1 MQKDNDQRTDK
12 ELEVQEYLSQFD
24 ADEEISED
32 DTDISSFL
40 MDDPEDSSAS
50 ESEEDSEYIVDS
62 EEKSDE
68 DSSEEGEQTAFD
80 FTDVPN
86 GDTDLLS
93 VGEEVPHGDEES
105 ESDVGD
111 EDTDSDRSDDVEE
124 ITVEEPLEY
133 TETSEEDLNL
143 QDIQSVENT
152 DANLDSD
159 DAAAGAAYVDSL
171 LASERGEESA
181 DETSNENTE
190 EEISDE
196 DEQNEHSNEVEEDD
210 VAPVRSEEPE
220 ISGESA
226 PEEDAPEESA
236 DEEPSDDS
244 NNPSEDSTEP
254 SENLEESPSNEK
266 TEEVP
271 KEKKHGFFHR
281 RKKKEEPTEAPESS
295 PVPASEESDAV
306 ESPETT
312 EAPEEIEPEEA
323 NEEAQEELRDREIV
337 AVSDALLEDDVKES
351 EKHQKHEKK
360 MTRAE
365 KKAARKKEGR
375 KIGRFLSLFVE
386 NPDYDASQGE
396 HIVKDGKHLKNKPK
410 KFSFFHLFRDCV
422 LAGCLCVVIFICY
435 SFVIITRAPKIDPV
449 NIYDNIQQSSVI
461 YNDKGK
467 AVDSAYYTQDRKIC
481 KYEDMPENLV
491 NAFVALEDK
500 TFWKH
505 HGFNWTRMIGAVF
518 QSLTGS
524 GKISGTSTITQQ
536 LARNVYL
543 TDTMSQRSIK
553 RKVLEMYYA
562 AVIERKL
569 SKEKIV
575 EAYLNTIYLGFGNYG
590 VEAASESYFG
600 KEPKDL
606 SLVQCAALAALPQ
619 APDSYALVQM
629 LSAGENPDEND
640 TVIKKHPNKY
650 VANDESKDRRETC
663 LYLMKDQGYITD
675 KEYKEA
681 KGKKLTDFLHP
692 QLSNKS
698 SVYSYFHEYVLDQVI
713 QDLMDKY
720 DYSEDKAT
728 DLVYTGG
735 LNIYSTID
743 SQAQRTI
750 VKEFKKDSNFPSI
763 ASYSTDGNGNIINSG
778 GGIMLY
784 DYDNFFNSKHEFKL
798 KSNEC
803 KINEDGSL
811 TIKSGYR
818 LNIYTTSSGYSLE
831 FKPTYVNE
839 GGKLYMYNGGYI
851 NIPGKYEKM
860 DDNDNLVISAKFF
873 KKYPGWI
880 KLGKHTAT
888 ITEEAYTLPE
898 KTIEPQAA
906 MVIVEVGTGK
916 IKAMVGGRKQS
927 GRQLYNRALNPR
939 QSGSSIK
946 PISVY
951 SGALQKSYDLA
962 KEGKKFPYK
971 NTGHDSQGTKYYG
984 DYLTASSVIVDERMT
999 FNGQTW
1005 PQNASNSF
1013 SGAVT
1018 MRKAL
1023 QNSINV
1029 CAVKLEL
1036 QVGSEYIA
1044 DLVEKFGITT
1054 LDREGGTNDMNAAAL
1069 ALGGLTNGVIPLEM
1083 AQAYAAFPNGG
1094 VRQSSIAYTKVTDR
1108 NGKVLLNKESESTK
1122 VLDKGVAFIMT
1133 DMLKSVVSQGIGSP
1147 ASISGVQAGG
1157 KTGTTSSEYDIWFDG
1172 FTPSYAA
1179 ALWIGND
1186 VNMQLTSMSGPAAAL
1201 WGKIMN
1207 QIPKA
1212 KKGHYKSQPD
1222 DVVHVGGEY
1231 YTSGT
1236 EGGRS
1241 TYFADRAREAAQRKA
1256 AAAASKKK
1264 SSSSSKSSKKGH

>member
-1 MQKDNDQRTDK
+1 MQKDNEQRTDK

-40 MDDPEDSSAS
+40 MDDPEDSAEP
-50 ESEEDSEYIVDS
+50 ESDGDYENTLDSEGNP
-62 EEKSDE
+62 DE
-68 DSSEEGEQTAFD
+68 GSSEPTEQTAFD
-80 FTDVPN
+80 FTEVPN

-93 VGEEVPHGDEES
+93 I
-105 ESDVGD
+105 GD
-111 EDTDSDRSDDVEE
+111 EDSDEDTASEVVANDSDESHTSDTVDEE

-133 TETSEEDLNL
+133 TEASEEDLNL
-143 QDIQSVENT
+143 QDIESVENT
-152 DANLDSD
+152 DADLDSD

-171 LASERGEESA
+171 LASERGEE
-181 DETSNENTE
+181 DEPE
-190 EEISDE
+190 EESD
-196 DEQNEHSNEVEEDD
+196 DGT
-210 VAPVRSEEPE
+210 SEEPASE
-220 ISGESA
+220 ENSDNAEPSEDESSEQA
-226 PEEDAPEESA
+226 ADDAEETQSADSSEGSSEASLETSDEESA
-236 DEEPSDDS
+236 DEFPL
-244 NNPSEDSTEP
+244 DSTELDADSSEASKEKPEEKPEEKP
-254 SENLEESPSNEK
+254 S
-266 TEEVP
+266 
-271 KEKKHGFFHR
+271 EKKHGFFHR
-281 RKKKEEPTEAPESS
+281 RKKKI
-295 PVPASEESDAV
+295 
-306 ESPETT
+306 
-312 EAPEEIEPEEA
+312 PEELPDTTPDVAETPDAIEPDVSKDDEI
-323 NEEAQEELRDREIV
+323 RDREIV

-360 MTRAE
+360 LTRAE
-365 KKAARKKEGR
+365 KKEARKKEGR
-375 KIGRFLSLFVE
+375 KLGRFLSLFVE
-386 NPDYDASQGE
+386 NPNYDASQGE
-396 HIVKDGKHLKNKPK
+396 EIVKDGKHLKNKPK

-422 LAGCLCVVIFICY
+422 LAGCLCVLIFICY
-435 SFVIITRAPKIDPV
+435 SFVIITQAPKIDPV

-606 SLVQCAALAALPQ
+606 SLVQCASLAALPQ

-629 LSAGENPDEND
+629 LSAGENPDDND
-640 TVIKKHPNKY
+640 TVIKKRPNKY

-681 KGKKLTDFLHP
+681 SGKKLTDFLHP

-698 SVYSYFHEYVLDQVI
+698 SVYAYFHEYLLDQVI

-784 DYDNFFNSKHEFKL
+784 AYDNFFNGKNEFKL
-798 KSNEC
+798 KSSEC
-803 KINEDGSL
+803 KINDDGSL

-818 LNIYTTSSGYSLE
+818 LNIYNTSSGYSLE

-851 NIPGKYEKM
+851 NIPSKYETM

-916 IKAMVGGRKQS
+916 VKAMVGGRKQT

-1054 LDREGGTNDMNAAAL
+1054 LDREGGTNDLNPAAL

-1108 NGKVLLNKESESTK
+1108 NGKVLLTKESESSK

-1222 DVVHVGGEY
+1222 DVVQVGSEY

-1256 AAAASKKK
+1256 AAAAQKK
-1264 SSSSSKSSKKGH
+1264 SSAKKSSKKND

>member
-40 MDDPEDSSAS
+40 MDDPEDSSET
-50 ESEEDSEYIVDS
+50 ESEETSDYIDDA
-62 EEKSDE
+62 EENSDE
-68 DSSEEGEQTAFD
+68 DSSESGEQTTFD

-93 VGEEVPHGDEES
+93 VGEETADEGNAS
-105 ESDVGD
+105 ETDD
-111 EDTDSDRSDDVEE
+111 ENVETEE

-133 TETSEEDLNL
+133 AKPSEDDLNL
-143 QDIQSVENT
+143 QDIESVENT

-171 LASERGEESA
+171 LASERGEEPVDEVS
-181 DETSNENTE
+181 DETTDESLDEHSDDESSE
-190 EEISDE
+190 EKNSDAVETSTE
-196 DEQNEHSNEVEEDD
+196 DEE
-210 VAPVRSEEPE
+210 AEEP
-220 ISGESA
+220 STES
-226 PEEDAPEESA
+226 ESTEPEESVLEEPTA
-236 DEEPSDDS
+236 EEPDEKTDEEPLAA
-244 NNPSEDSTEP
+244 PEKEDSA
-254 SENLEESPSNEK
+254 
-266 TEEVP
+266 EEVNEEIKEEP

-281 RKKKEEPTEAPESS
+281 RKKKEEPTEATESS
-295 PVPASEESDAV
+295 PAPTSEESDVADAV
-306 ESPETT
+306 ESA
-312 EAPEEIEPEEA
+312 EAEEVSEEIENEEVS
-323 NEEAQEELRDREIV
+323 EEAQEELRDREIV

-351 EKHQKHEKK
+351 EKHNKHEKK
-360 MTRAE
+360 LTRAE

-675 KEYKEA
+675 KEYTAA

-692 QLSNKS
+692 QLSNKA
-698 SVYSYFHEYVLDQVI
+698 SVYSYFHEYLLDQVI

-784 DYDNFFNSKHEFKL
+784 DYDNFFNRKHEFKL

-803 KINEDGSL
+803 KINDDGSL

-831 FKPTYVNE
+831 FK
-839 GGKLYMYNGGYI
+839 
-851 NIPGKYEKM
+851 
-860 DDNDNLVISAKFF
+860 
-873 KKYPGWI
+873 
-880 KLGKHTAT
+880 
-888 ITEEAYTLPE
+888 
-898 KTIEPQAA
+898 
-906 MVIVEVGTGK
+906 
-916 IKAMVGGRKQS
+916 
-927 GRQLYNRALNPR
+927 
-939 QSGSSIK
+939 
-946 PISVY
+946 
-951 SGALQKSYDLA
+951 
-962 KEGKKFPYK
+962 
-971 NTGHDSQGTKYYG
+971 
-984 DYLTASSVIVDERMT
+984 
-999 FNGQTW
+999 
-1005 PQNASNSF
+1005 
-1013 SGAVT
+1013 
-1018 MRKAL
+1018 
-1023 QNSINV
+1023 
-1029 CAVKLEL
+1029 
-1036 QVGSEYIA
+1036 
-1044 DLVEKFGITT
+1044 
-1054 LDREGGTNDMNAAAL
+1054 
-1069 ALGGLTNGVIPLEM
+1069 
-1083 AQAYAAFPNGG
+1083 
-1094 VRQSSIAYTKVTDR
+1094 
-1108 NGKVLLNKESESTK
+1108 
-1122 VLDKGVAFIMT
+1122 
-1133 DMLKSVVSQGIGSP
+1133 
-1147 ASISGVQAGG
+1147 
-1157 KTGTTSSEYDIWFDG
+1157 
-1172 FTPSYAA
+1172 
-1179 ALWIGND
+1179 
-1186 VNMQLTSMSGPAAAL
+1186 
-1201 WGKIMN
+1201 
-1207 QIPKA
+1207 
-1212 KKGHYKSQPD
+1212 
-1222 DVVHVGGEY
+1222 
-1231 YTSGT
+1231 
-1236 EGGRS
+1236 
-1241 TYFADRAREAAQRKA
+1241 
-1256 AAAASKKK
+1256 
-1264 SSSSSKSSKKGH
+1264 